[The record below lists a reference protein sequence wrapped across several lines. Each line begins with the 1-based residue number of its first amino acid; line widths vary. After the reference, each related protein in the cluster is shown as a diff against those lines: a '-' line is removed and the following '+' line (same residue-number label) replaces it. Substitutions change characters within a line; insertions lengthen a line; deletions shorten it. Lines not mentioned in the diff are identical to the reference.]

1 MLVSLS
7 HDKARGA
14 VYGFDRFSSA
24 QVYPVSQ
31 TWGYTGFLDLKLIR
45 FHRWLQLLVWIHRMS
60 IVPQAGVGRS
70 AWVGQQHQLVN
81 KECENAI
88 SCGCQ
93 QQFCLSRLPPLVTF
107 CSTTGARFVGNY
119 FAGLVHTL

>member
-31 TWGYTGFLDLKLIR
+31 TWGYTGFLDLKLIQ
-45 FHRWLQLLVWIHRMS
+45 FHRWLQLVVWVQKMS
-60 IVPQAGVGRS
+60 RAPQAGQLRLDAVRGLVNNISWSTKSGRTRS
-70 AWVGQQHQLVN
+70 AVGAN
-81 KECENAI
+81 N
-88 SCGCQ
+88 
-93 QQFCLSRLPPLVTF
+93 
-107 CSTTGARFVGNY
+107 N
-119 FAGLVHTL
+119 FA

>member
-31 TWGYTGFLDLKLIR
+31 TWGYTGFLDLKLIH
-45 FHRWLQLLVWIHRMS
+45 FHRWMQQVVWIHKMS
-60 IVPQAGVGRS
+60 RVPHKLAS
-70 AWVGQQHQLVN
+70 
-81 KECENAI
+81 
-88 SCGCQ
+88 
-93 QQFCLSRLPPLVTF
+93 
-107 CSTTGARFVGNY
+107 
-119 FAGLVHTL
+119 